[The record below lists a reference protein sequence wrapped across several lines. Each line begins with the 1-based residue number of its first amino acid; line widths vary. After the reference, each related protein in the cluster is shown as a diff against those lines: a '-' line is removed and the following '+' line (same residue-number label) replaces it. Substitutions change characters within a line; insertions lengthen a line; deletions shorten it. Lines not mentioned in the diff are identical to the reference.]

1 MDNKFMSQ
9 AQPAPPPPPDV
20 VGQSAPASNANVTK
34 FLALVNEVEMQIT
47 ELDRKLTLAVS
58 NIESLRSINDQK
70 TVEKATLDKKLKDVQ
85 ARYDAL
91 RLTLVQ
97 EQQTRDVFASKAPEL
112 GAQRRKLE
120 VLHQRVNDTF
130 ESVEADAR
138 Q

>member
-1 MDNKFMSQ
+1 
-9 AQPAPPPPPDV
+9 
-20 VGQSAPASNANVTK
+20 
-34 FLALVNEVEMQIT
+34 MQIT